1 MLIPG
6 SMAYAELAGLPSHHG
21 LYAAAAAPIV
31 AALYASS
38 PYLQTGPVAMTALLT
53 LGALLPLAEPG
64 TAEFT
69 TLAALLAVVC
79 GLVRAAVGLLKAG
92 WVSYLMS
99 RAVMTGFTSAV
110 AILIVCARLPSTFG
124 VDISEAN
131 VGVVRGAFLTLSDPG
146 SWEFLAVALTT
157 TSVII
162 IVIGRAIHTLVP
174 GVLIAALVGLL
185 FSIIFGYNGSVV
197 GDIPVGLPAV
207 SIDLPWSSLPALIL
221 PGAVIAVVGLSLIHI

>member
-110 AILIVCARLPSTFG
+110 
-124 VDISEAN
+124 
-131 VGVVRGAFLTLSDPG
+131 
-146 SWEFLAVALTT
+146 
-157 TSVII
+157 
-162 IVIGRAIHTLVP
+162 
-174 GVLIAALVGLL
+174 
-185 FSIIFGYNGSVV
+185 
-197 GDIPVGLPAV
+197 
-207 SIDLPWSSLPALIL
+207 
-221 PGAVIAVVGLSLIHI
+221 